1 MRPCTR
7 DWGDFLMHDTIVVGA
22 GTAGLAMSWH
32 LARRGVDHVVLERG
46 RVAETWRSQR
56 WDTFALNTPAWMNR
70 LPGATED
77 VGPADGFA
85 AGAAWVEHLEAHAAR
100 AQLPVRPAVE
110 VTGLRRELDGTF
122 ALDVAVAGSG
132 ETLQA
137 RAVVVASGVQ
147 HVPRIPAIAAAL
159 PSDVLQ
165 LHTSRYRNPAA
176 LPAGAVLV
184 VGAAQSGGQVVEDL
198 MDAGRIVHLATS
210 RVARFRR
217 RMYGRDIL
225 EWLVPAGF
233 FDATPASLP
242 DPAMQLEPQPLI
254 SGVGR
259 HGHTLSFQWLES
271 LGARLHGRLA
281 SIEGGRLT
289 FQDDLAANI
298 RHADARSQE
307 ATRQV
312 TAGLVEAGLRAS
324 LPPLEDDPADAPHPD
339 PDAERPPRTLDLV
352 DAGIATVIWA
362 TGFVPRTPWLP
373 PDALDERGAL
383 RTAAGAASIP
393 GLFEIGSPWLRT
405 RGSGIVYGVDR
416 DAAALAEMVTTHLAS

>member
-1 MRPCTR
+1 
-7 DWGDFLMHDTIVVGA
+7 
-22 GTAGLAMSWH
+22 
-32 LARRGVDHVVLERG
+32 
-46 RVAETWRSQR
+46 
-56 WDTFALNTPAWMNR
+56 MNL

-77 VGPADGFA
+77 LGPRDASPT
-85 AGAAWVEHLEAHAAR
+85 GAAWVEHLETYAALAR
-100 AQLPVRPAVE
+100 LPVRTGAE
-110 VTGLRRELDGTF
+110 VTGLRREPDGTF
-122 ALDVAVAGSG
+122 ALETEVAGEG
-132 ETLQA
+132 ETLRA
-137 RAVVVASGVQ
+137 RSVVVASGVQ
-147 HVPRIPAIAAAL
+147 RVPRIPAIAAAL
-159 PSDVLQ
+159 PRDVLQ
-165 LHTSRYRNPAA
+165 LHTSGYRSPAA

-198 MDAGRIVHLATS
+198 LDAGRIVHLATS

-271 LGARLHGRLA
+271 LGARLHGRLR
-281 SIEGGRLT
+281 SVEGGRLT
-289 FQDDLAANI
+289 FDDDLALNI
-298 RHADARSQE
+298 RYADERSQQ

-312 TAGLVEAGLRAS
+312 TAGLVEAGMAAS
-324 LPPLEDDPADAPHPD
+324 LPPLEDDPADAPHPH

-373 PDALDERGAL
+373 PDALDERGGL
-383 RTAAGAASIP
+383 RTAGGATAIP
-393 GLFEIGSPWLRT
+393 GLFAIGAPWLRT

-416 DAAALAEMVTTHLAS
+416 DAAALAETVTTNLAS